1 MINYISGE
9 KLQEIAE
16 LTIIFEDQR
25 FGDLWPVQIKNTNCK
40 YVIIKRGDPIPND
53 VHNARSIFV
62 YTHGVDMFTERVLPS
77 LNHKFTLMS
86 HNSDWGVDEKYR
98 SLLDDDRIVEWYA
111 QNIAFIHP
119 KLKPIPI
126 GIANSQWPHGN
137 FKNIQEV
144 INCNNSK
151 TELVYNNFNC
161 NTSPGNRVHVQQ
173 ALNKN
178 NIPTNLPVNNA
189 TYLQE
194 LSRSKFCICPY
205 GSGYD
210 SHRVWEALYLGSI
223 PVVPNGPVFNYKNL
237 PFLKVDNWNT
247 VNVNLLEDAYDKIIN
262 NDYDLNELN
271 IDYWRAEIENTYI

>member
-1 MINYISGE
+1 MLNYISGE

-40 YVIIKRGDPIPND
+40 YVIIKRDEPIPSD

-62 YTHGVDMFTERVLPS
+62 YMHGVDMFIERVLPL

-86 HNSDWGVDEKYR
+86 HNSDWGVDKKYR
-98 SLLDDDRIVEWYA
+98 PLLDDDRIVEWYA
-111 QNIAFIHP
+111 QNIAYIHP

-137 FKNIQEV
+137 FKNIQKV

-161 NTSPGNRVHVQQ
+161 STSPGNRVHVQQ
-173 ALNKN
+173 ALNRN

-237 PFLKVDNWNT
+237 PLLKVDNWNT
-247 VNVNLLEDAYDKIIN
+247 ITVNLLEDMYDKIVN
-262 NDYDLNELN
+262 NDCDLKELN
-271 IDYWRAEIENTYI
+271 LDYWRAKIEGTYI